1 MRKLIGKGAFTRAYQ
16 IGLNQVEVISSCP
29 AKECY
34 AMFSQ
39 GNPFAP
45 VTEHVGTNN
54 DGKGIFHMPLY
65 PKMKAI
71 TTQLNAESLHVY
83 RQLRL
88 LMKWDNV
95 RDYDSF
101 CYTVNHDLILTDGQK
116 ENIISLA
123 GDVCNAI
130 DCRHLRFEISPRN
143 VSCDSQGNL
152 IMLDCF
158 FCMKTL
164 AKLRGWFGWN

>member
-16 IGLNQVEVISSCP
+16 IGLNQVEVISTCP

-45 VTEHVGTNN
+45 VTEHVGTHF
-54 DGKGIFHMPLY
+54 DGSGIFHMPLY

-71 TTQLNAESLHVY
+71 TQQFNARALHIY
-83 RQLRL
+83 RQLRKL
-88 LMKWDNV
+88 K
-95 RDYDSF
+95 YDAESYQDF
-101 CYTVNHDLILTDGQK
+101 CKRVENLDLTIDEK

-130 DCRHLRFEISPRN
+130 DCRDLRFEISPRN
-143 VSCDSQGNL
+143 VACDEAGNL

-164 AKLRGWFGWN
+164 RKLRNWI